1 MRGFVGRSA
10 TADAGGARRGEVG
23 RHERLAA
30 RVSVGTIAIVGA
42 PRSALY
48 CRAPSLSSHRN
59 SSMPP
64 SSNKRKVSAVWE
76 DDDDAPARPQ
86 RNSPGD
92 MPPPPP
98 AAVIDGDAAEKIA
111 NKICRYV
118 LLREHTRKPIPRKE
132 IKDNTMSEQNDR
144 SGKVFR
150 QCLGVANDK
159 LKELAG
165 LELVALDAPPVEDD
179 DGGAGG
185 TQAVASQ
192 AAAGASQAAAMAKP
206 QAAYIL
212 VNRLPEPYQTELDEM
227 PAMYQAF
234 IEVILSFIQQ
244 SDGELTE
251 ERLFGYPNWPRAGQV
266 PPQPAEQTIR
276 SASSCRS
283 GWSTRRGCGA
293 QRGGG
298 AERRT
303 CRAGARAV
311 LSRVDRADEPQHPRR
326 GVTGRRREMR
336 CWRD

>member
-1 MRGFVGRSA
+1 MLVVLAAERSAATKVGRA
-10 TADAGGARRGEVG
+10 RPDRRGS
-23 RHERLAA
+23 R
-30 RVSVGTIAIVGA
+30 GA

-59 SSMPP
+59 SMPP

-185 TQAVASQ
+185 TQAAASQ

-251 ERLFGYPNWPRAGQV
+251 ERLFGYLEQIGLERDKCL
-266 PPQPAEQTIR
+266 PQPAEQTNKVGELVQKR
-276 SASSCRS
+276 MVNEA
-283 GWSTRRGCGA
+283 WLRRTKKA
-293 QRGGG
+293 GG
-298 AERRT
+298 AEET
-303 CRAGARAV
+303 YVYVAGARAV
-311 LSRVDRADEPQHPRR
+311 LSRSVDRADELRNTIL
-326 GVTGRRREMR
+326 GGA
-336 CWRD
+336 

>member
-30 RVSVGTIAIVGA
+30 RR
-42 PRSALY
+42 PPSAAR
-48 CRAPSLSSHRN
+48 RAPLGLVLPRAIAAAALLSLPLHKATCH
-59 SSMPP
+59 PP
-64 SSNKRKVSAVWE
+64 QQAQSLRRLGGRRRRAGT
-76 DDDDAPARPQ
+76 PAAELSGRHATAAA
-86 RNSPGD
+86 
-92 MPPPPP
+92 

-185 TQAVASQ
+185 TQAAASQ

-251 ERLFGYPNWPRAGQV
+251 ERLFGYLEQIGLERDKCL
-266 PPQPAEQTIR
+266 PQPAEQTNKVGELVQKR
-276 SASSCRS
+276 MVNEA
-283 GWSTRRGCGA
+283 WLRRTKKA
-293 QRGGG
+293 GG
-298 AERRT
+298 AEET
-303 CRAGARAV
+303 YVYVAGARAV
-311 LSRVDRADEPQHPRR
+311 LSRSVDRADELRNTIL
-326 GVTGRRREMR
+326 GGA
-336 CWRD
+336 